1 MIAAYQPAADALRAA
16 GPAVLSRFEQQQFEA
31 RVATFVGLGAPE
43 DLARDI
49 ALLRPMVATADI
61 GDLANE
67 LGWSAPAMARLY
79 HQVGAAFDFD
89 RLRVAA
95 GSIPSGDHFDRLAV
109 RRLIQDLMA
118 EQQQLTRAVAKA
130 SAETAGASE
139 EAAETAVDAWIGA
152 RIGQVES
159 LRGSVDEIETSGTG
173 WTFAKLT
180 IANGAIRE
188 VLGS

>member
-1 MIAAYQPAADALRAA
+1 
-16 GPAVLSRFEQQQFEA
+16 
-31 RVATFVGLGAPE
+31 VATFVGLGAPE
-43 DLARDI
+43 ALARDI
-49 ALLRPMVATADI
+49 AMLRPMVSTADI

-118 EQQQLTRAVAKA
+118 EQQQLTRAVATPINE
-130 SAETAGASE
+130 SVSNSE
-139 EAAETAVDAWIGA
+139 ANAEAAVDSWIGD
-152 RIGQVES
+152 RLPQVEA
-159 LRGSVDEIETSGTG
+159 LRASVDGIETSGAG

-180 IANGAIRE
+180 IANSGIRE
-188 VLGS
+188 VLSGQI

>member
-1 MIAAYQPAADALRAA
+1 
-16 GPAVLSRFEQQQFEA
+16 
-31 RVATFVGLGAPE
+31 
-43 DLARDI
+43 
-49 ALLRPMVATADI
+49 
-61 GDLANE
+61 
-67 LGWSAPAMARLY
+67 MARLY

-109 RRLIQDLMA
+109 RRLIQDLTA
-118 EQQQLTRAVAKA
+118 EQQQLTRAVAQA
-130 SAETAGASE
+130 SAEAAGAG
-139 EAAETAVDAWIGA
+139 EATAEQAVDAWIGA

-159 LRGSVDEIETSGTG
+159 LRAAVDEIETSGAG